1 MIGNKLNQ
9 IRYQV
14 LKNKYYEKFLLLNL
28 IFLGSLY
35 SQDYYYEKYAPFD
48 ENIKS
53 PEEFLGYPI
62 GEMHT
67 RHDLIVS
74 YMTYLSNTS
83 DKADMFSYATSYEG
97 RKLIY
102 LIVSSP
108 EKINNIDE
116 IRKSHLS
123 YIKPDDENYIQSDK
137 PTDFPV
143 IINLGYNVHG
153 NEPSSSEAAMLTAY
167 TLISSKSKEV
177 EEYLENSIVLIDPT
191 INPDGR
197 DRHTQWVN
205 SYKGSPLVDDP
216 QDAEHNEYWPGGR
229 TNHYWF
235 DLNRDVL
242 LGIHPETRGKIEFHH
257 NWYPNVT
264 MDFHEMGT
272 NSTYFFVPW
281 KTHAAKDPVIPQEN
295 YEYFER
301 LFGEFFAKG
310 LDEIGSMYFSKEAF
324 DKTYPGYHSSYGDL
338 MGGIGMLFEQ
348 ASSRGHKQVTQFGEI
363 TFPFT
368 IRNQYVSGMNTV
380 KGSVEMKD
388 ELMEYQ
394 QRFFASALTDAD
406 KKRTKGYSFK
416 MGKDRNKTKAFIDK
430 LMIHDISVLKDND
443 NFFVPTKQKNYRTVR
458 SIFET
463 NTEFRDSVFYDASAW
478 SIANFYDID
487 YNSSSKDIQGVEL
500 DNLDNLFS
508 VNKIDESEYAYIINS
523 VDYNIPAVINSLVN
537 SDILVSTAFK
547 PFTINTSSGLIPFD
561 YGSLVIPV
569 SLQKI
574 SPKELFNKLENIQNK
589 FQVNIYS
596 APSGLSSGGI
606 DLGSRYV
613 SPLKKQKAMMLVGT
627 GVRSYEAGEV
637 WHLLDQR
644 VGMPISKIPIRNF
657 DKVSLD
663 TYTTMVIVSGSYDFN
678 DDQIKKIK
686 DWASNGNTIISIGSG
701 SKFLID
707 NGIVNEKLLKSD
719 KDEDRKDYQP
729 YIDAQDNRG
738 KERIG
743 GIILNAHVDLT
754 HPIGFG
760 YEDSNIPVYRNN
772 TVWIQPSDNEYSS
785 VVRYTNDPLIDG
797 FITDNNAKKLN
808 STISLLVSK
817 IGNGRAVMFSDNP
830 NFRGSWYGTN
840 RLFLNAILLGDKIQV
855 P

>member
-1 MIGNKLNQ
+1 M
-9 IRYQV
+9 R
-14 LKNKYYEKFLLLNL
+14 KFLLLNL

-35 SQDYYYEKYAPFD
+35 SQDYYFSKYSPFD
-48 ENIKS
+48 TDIMS

-74 YMTYLSNTS
+74 YMTYLSNVS
-83 DKADMFSYATSYEG
+83 DKADMFKYATSYEG

-108 EKINNIDE
+108 EKIKNIE
-116 IRKSHLS
+116 SIRKTHIS
-123 YIKPDDENYIQSDK
+123 YINPDNENYIETPK
-137 PTDFPV
+137 PKNFP
-143 IINLGYNVHG
+143 IIVNLGYNVHG

-167 TLISSKSKEV
+167 TLVSSKSKEV
-177 EEYLENSIVLIDPT
+177 EDYLENSIVLIDPT

-205 SYKGSPLVDDP
+205 SYKASPLVDDP

-242 LGIHPETRGKIEFHH
+242 LAVHPETRGKINFHH
-257 NWYPNVT
+257 NWFPNVT

-281 KTHAAKDPVIPQEN
+281 KSHAAKDPVIPQEN
-295 YEYFER
+295 YEYFEK
-301 LFGEFFAKG
+301 LFGTFFAKG
-310 LDEIGSMYFSKEAF
+310 LDEIGSLYFSKEAF
-324 DKTYPGYHSSYGDL
+324 DKTYPGYHSSYADL
-338 MGGIGMLFEQ
+338 LGGIGMLFEQ
-348 ASSRGHKQVTQFGEI
+348 ASSRGHKQETEFGEI

-368 IRNQYVSGMNTV
+368 IRNHYVSGMNTV
-380 KGSVEMKD
+380 KASVEMKD
-388 ELMEYQ
+388 ELKEYQ
-394 QRFFASALTDAD
+394 QRFFASALLDAD
-406 KKRTKGYSFK
+406 KKRIKGYSFK
-416 MGKDRNKTKAFIDK
+416 MGKDRNKTKAFIDN
-430 LMIHDISVLKDND
+430 LMIHKIKVIKDKD

-487 YNSSSKDIQGVEL
+487 YSSSTKGMDGEEIENN
-500 DNLDNLFS
+500 D
-508 VNKIDESEYAYIINS
+508 KIFTSNEIEKSEYAYIINS
-523 VDYNIPAVINSLVN
+523 VDYNIPAVINSLIN

-547 PFTINTSSGLIPFD
+547 PFEINTSSGLKSFD

-569 SLQKI
+569 TLQEIESDK
-574 SPKELFNKLENIQNK
+574 LFQKLKNIQDK
-589 FQVNIYS
+589 YQINIYS

-613 SPLKKQKAMMLVGT
+613 SPLKKQKVMMLVGT
-627 GVRSYEAGEV
+627 GVRSYEAGEI

-657 DKVSLD
+657 DRVSLD
-663 TYTTMVIVSGSYDFN
+663 KYTTMVIVSGSYGFN
-678 DDQIKKIK
+678 KDQVNKIK
-686 DWASNGNTIISIGSG
+686 DWASKGNTIISIGSG

-707 NGIVNEKLLKSD
+707 KEIVTEKLLKSD
-719 KDEDRKDYQP
+719 IPKEKNNFQP

-738 KERIG
+738 KEQIG
-743 GIILNAHVDLT
+743 GIILNANVDLT
-754 HPIGFG
+754 HPLGFG
-760 YEDSNIPVYRNN
+760 YEDSNLPVYKNN
-772 TVWIQPSDNEYSS
+772 TVWIEPSKNEYSS
-785 VVRYTNDPLIDG
+785 VVRYTKDPLVDG
-797 FITDNNAKKLN
+797 FITDNNFDKLN
-808 STISLLVSK
+808 SSVSLLVSK
-817 IGNGRAVMFSDNP
+817 IGKGRAVMFSDNP

-840 RLFLNAILLGDKIQV
+840 RLFLNAILLGDKIRV

>member
-1 MIGNKLNQ
+1 M
-9 IRYQV
+9 R
-14 LKNKYYEKFLLLNL
+14 KFLLLNL
-28 IFLGSLY
+28 IFLGSLC
-35 SQDYYYEKYAPFD
+35 SQDYYFEKYAPFD

-108 EKINNIDE
+108 KKINNIDE

-264 MDFHEMGT
+264 MDFHEMGS

-348 ASSRGHKQVTQFGEI
+348 ASSRGHKQITQFGEI

-416 MGKDRNKTKAFIDK
+416 MGKDRNKTKAFLDK
-430 LMIHDISVLKDND
+430 LMIHDIKVLKDKN

-500 DNLDNLFS
+500 DNLDNLFN

-657 DKVSLD
+657 DRVSLD

-678 DDQIKKIK
+678 EDQIKKIK

-830 NFRGSWYGTN
+830 
-840 RLFLNAILLGDKIQV
+840 ILEAHGMGQIDYF
-855 P
+855 

>member
-1 MIGNKLNQ
+1 MIKL
-9 IRYQV
+9 
-14 LKNKYYEKFLLLNL
+14 LTMKKFLLLNL

-35 SQDYYYEKYAPFD
+35 SQDYFFEKYAPFD
-48 ENIKS
+48 EDIMS

-74 YMTYLSNTS
+74 YMTYLSNAS

-108 EKINNIDE
+108 EKINNIE
-116 IRKSHLS
+116 SIRKSHLS

-137 PTDFPV
+137 PSDFPV
-143 IINLGYNVHG
+143 IVNLGYNVHG

-177 EEYLENSIVLIDPT
+177 EDYLENSIILIDPT

-310 LDEIGSMYFSKEAF
+310 LDEIGSLYFSKEAF

-380 KGSVEMKD
+380 KASVEMKD
-388 ELMEYQ
+388 ELKEYQ

-406 KKRTKGYSFK
+406 KKRIKGYSFK

-430 LMIHDISVLKDND
+430 LMIHEISVLKDNN
-443 NFFVPTKQKNYRTVR
+443 NFFVPTKQRNYRTVR

-487 YNSSSKDIQGVEL
+487 YNSSSKDFRGVEL
-500 DNLDNLFS
+500 DNIDNLFT
-508 VNKIDESEYAYIINS
+508 VNEIDQSEYAYIINS

-537 SDILVSTAFK
+537 NDILVSTAFK
-547 PFTINTSSGLIPFD
+547 PFTINTSSGLVPFD

-574 SPKELFNKLENIQNK
+574 SPKELFNKLKNIQNK

-613 SPLKKQKAMMLVGT
+613 SPVKKQKAMMLVGT

-657 DKVSLD
+657 DRVSLD

-678 DDQIKKIK
+678 EDQIKKIK

-707 NGIVNEKLLKSD
+707 NEIVNEKLLKSEKNED
-719 KDEDRKDYQP
+719 TKDFQP

-743 GIILNAHVDLT
+743 GIILNAEVDLT

-772 TVWIQPSDNEYSS
+772 TVWIQPADNEYSS
-785 VVRYTNDPLIDG
+785 VVRYTSDPLIDG
-797 FITDNNAKKLN
+797 FITVKNSEKLD
-808 STISLLVSK
+808 STVSLLVSK
-817 IGNGRAVMFSDNP
+817 IGRGRAVMFSDNP

>member
-1 MIGNKLNQ
+1 MKKI
-9 IRYQV
+9 I
-14 LKNKYYEKFLLLNL
+14 LLNL

-74 YMTYLSNTS
+74 YMTYLSNVS

-108 EKINNIDE
+108 EKIKNIEE

-123 YIKPDDENYIQSDK
+123 YIRPDDENYIQSDK
-137 PTDFPV
+137 PSDFPV

-177 EEYLENSIVLIDPT
+177 EKYLQNSIVLIDPT

-281 KTHAAKDPVIPQEN
+281 KSHAAKDPVIPQEN

-380 KGSVEMKD
+380 KASVEMKD
-388 ELMEYQ
+388 ELMKYQ

-406 KKRTKGYSFK
+406 KKRIKGYSFK

-487 YNSSSKDIQGVEL
+487 YNSSSKDSQGVEL
-500 DNLDNLFS
+500 DNLDNLFT
-508 VNKIDESEYAYIINS
+508 VNKIDESEYAYLINS

-537 SDILVSTAFK
+537 SDIIVSTAFK

-657 DKVSLD
+657 NRVSLD
-663 TYTTMVIVSGSYDFN
+663 TYTTMVIVSGNYDFN
-678 DDQIKKIK
+678 EDQIKKIK

-707 NGIVNEKLLKSD
+707 NKIVNEKLLKSD
-719 KDEDRKDYQP
+719 KNEDRK
-729 YIDAQDNRG
+729 
-738 KERIG
+738 
-743 GIILNAHVDLT
+743 
-754 HPIGFG
+754 
-760 YEDSNIPVYRNN
+760 
-772 TVWIQPSDNEYSS
+772 S
-785 VVRYTNDPLIDG
+785 VV
-797 FITDNNAKKLN
+797 
-808 STISLLVSK
+808 
-817 IGNGRAVMFSDNP
+817 
-830 NFRGSWYGTN
+830 
-840 RLFLNAILLGDKIQV
+840 
-855 P
+855 

>member
-1 MIGNKLNQ
+1 MIKL
-9 IRYQV
+9 
-14 LKNKYYEKFLLLNL
+14 LTMKKFLLLNL

-108 EKINNIDE
+108 KKINNIDE

-264 MDFHEMGT
+264 MDFHEMGS

-348 ASSRGHKQVTQFGEI
+348 ASSRGHKQITQFGEI

-416 MGKDRNKTKAFIDK
+416 MGKDKNKTKAFLDK
-430 LMIHDISVLKDND
+430 LMIHDIKVLKDKN

-500 DNLDNLFS
+500 DNLDNLFN

-574 SPKELFNKLENIQNK
+574 SSKELFNKLENIQNK

-657 DKVSLD
+657 DRVSLD

-678 DDQIKKIK
+678 EDQIKKIK

>member
-1 MIGNKLNQ
+1 M
-9 IRYQV
+9 R
-14 LKNKYYEKFLLLNL
+14 KFLLLNL
-28 IFLGSLY
+28 IFLGSLC
-35 SQDYYYEKYAPFD
+35 SQDYYFEKYAPFD
-48 ENIKS
+48 ENIMS

-74 YMTYLSNTS
+74 YMTYLSNVS

-108 EKINNIDE
+108 EKFKNIE
-116 IRKSHLS
+116 TIRKSHLS
-123 YIKPDDENYIQSDK
+123 YIKPDDAHYIESIK

-177 EEYLENSIVLIDPT
+177 EDYLENSIVLIDPT

-242 LGIHPETRGKIEFHH
+242 LGIHPETRGKIDFHH

-264 MDFHEMGT
+264 MDFHEMGS

-301 LFGEFFAKG
+301 LFGKFFAKG

-348 ASSRGHKQVTQFGEI
+348 ASSRGHKQETQFGEI

-380 KGSVEMKD
+380 KASVEMKA
-388 ELMEYQ
+388 ELQEYQ

-416 MGKDRNKTKAFIDK
+416 MGKDRNKTKAFLDK
-430 LMIHDISVLKDND
+430 LMIHDIRVLKDNND
-443 NFFVPTKQKNYRTVR
+443 FFVPTKQKNYRTVR

-487 YNSSSKDIQGVEL
+487 YSSSSKDIGGIEL
-500 DNLDNLFS
+500 NNLDNLFT

-523 VDYNIPAVINSLVN
+523 VDYNVPAVINSLVN

-547 PFTINTSSGLIPFD
+547 PFTINTSSGLISFD

-574 SPKELFNKLENIQNK
+574 NSKELFKKLKNIQNK
-589 FQVNIYS
+589 YQVNIYS

-613 SPLKKQKAMMLVGT
+613 SPIKKQKAMMLVGT

-657 DKVSLD
+657 NSVSLD
-663 TYTTMVIVSGSYDFN
+663 NYTAMVIVSGSYDFN
-678 DDQIKKIK
+678 EDQLKKIK

-719 KDEDRKDYQP
+719 KDEDRKDYQV
-729 YIDAQDNRG
+729 QH
-738 KERIG
+738 
-743 GIILNAHVDLT
+743 L
-754 HPIGFG
+754 
-760 YEDSNIPVYRNN
+760 
-772 TVWIQPSDNEYSS
+772 EY
-785 VVRYTNDPLIDG
+785 
-797 FITDNNAKKLN
+797 
-808 STISLLVSK
+808 LLMKNYNQCRKS
-817 IGNGRAVMFSDNP
+817 
-830 NFRGSWYGTN
+830 
-840 RLFLNAILLGDKIQV
+840 
-855 P
+855 

>member
-1 MIGNKLNQ
+1 MKKI
-9 IRYQV
+9 I
-14 LKNKYYEKFLLLNL
+14 LLNL

-74 YMTYLSNTS
+74 YMTYLSNAS

-108 EKINNIDE
+108 EKIKNIEE

-123 YIKPDDENYIQSDK
+123 YIRPDDENYIQSDK

-177 EEYLENSIVLIDPT
+177 EEYLQNSIVLIDPT

-242 LGIHPETRGKIEFHH
+242 LGIHPETRGKIDFHH

-394 QRFFASALTDAD
+394 QRFFASAITDAD
-406 KKRTKGYSFK
+406 KKRIKGYSFK
-416 MGKDRNKTKAFIDK
+416 MGKDKNKTKAFIDK

-500 DNLDNLFS
+500 DNLDNLFT

-523 VDYNIPAVINSLVN
+523 VDYNVPAVINSLVN

-574 SPKELFNKLENIQNK
+574 SPKELFSKLENIQNK

-657 DKVSLD
+657 DRVSLD

-678 DDQIKKIK
+678 EDQIKKIK

-707 NGIVNEKLLKSD
+707 NRNCK
-719 KDEDRKDYQP
+719 RK
-729 YIDAQDNRG
+729 
-738 KERIG
+738 
-743 GIILNAHVDLT
+743 T
-754 HPIGFG
+754 
-760 YEDSNIPVYRNN
+760 
-772 TVWIQPSDNEYSS
+772 T
-785 VVRYTNDPLIDG
+785 
-797 FITDNNAKKLN
+797 
-808 STISLLVSK
+808 
-817 IGNGRAVMFSDNP
+817 
-830 NFRGSWYGTN
+830 
-840 RLFLNAILLGDKIQV
+840 
-855 P
+855 

>member
-1 MIGNKLNQ
+1 M
-9 IRYQV
+9 R
-14 LKNKYYEKFLLLNL
+14 KFLLLNL

-74 YMTYLSNTS
+74 YMTYLSNAS

-657 DKVSLD
+657 DRVSLD

-830 NFRGSWYGTN
+830 EF
-840 RLFLNAILLGDKIQV
+840 
-855 P
+855 

>member
-1 MIGNKLNQ
+1 MIKL
-9 IRYQV
+9 
-14 LKNKYYEKFLLLNL
+14 LTMKKFLLLNL
-28 IFLGSLY
+28 IFLGSLC
-35 SQDYYYEKYAPFD
+35 SQDYYFEKYAPFD
-48 ENIKS
+48 ENIQS

-74 YMTYLSNTS
+74 YMTYLSNVS

-108 EKINNIDE
+108 EKIKNIE
-116 IRKSHLS
+116 TIRKSHLS
-123 YIKPDDENYIQSDK
+123 YIKPDDENYIESIK

-177 EEYLENSIVLIDPT
+177 EDYLENSIVLIDPT

-242 LGIHPETRGKIEFHH
+242 LGIHPETRGKIDFHH

-301 LFGEFFAKG
+301 LFGESFAKG

-368 IRNQYVSGMNTV
+368 IRNQYVSGMTTI
-380 KGSVEMKD
+380 KASVEMKD

-487 YNSSSKDIQGVEL
+487 YDSSSKDIQGVEL
-500 DNLDNLFS
+500 DNLDNLFT

-574 SPKELFNKLENIQNK
+574 GSKELFNKLENIQNK

-657 DKVSLD
+657 DRVSLD
-663 TYTTMVIVSGSYDFN
+663 SYTTMIIVSGSYDFN
-678 DDQIKKIK
+678 EDQIKKIK

-760 YEDSNIPVYRNN
+760 YENSNIPVYRNN

-797 FITDNNAKKLN
+797 FITDNNAEKLN

>member
-1 MIGNKLNQ
+1 MK
-9 IRYQV
+9 
-14 LKNKYYEKFLLLNL
+14 KFILLNIL
-28 IFLGSLY
+28 FLGSLY
-35 SQDYYYEKYAPFD
+35 SQDYFFEKYAPFD
-48 ENIKS
+48 EDIMS

-74 YMTYLSNTS
+74 YMTYLSNVS

-108 EKINNIDE
+108 EKINNIE
-116 IRKSHLS
+116 SIRKSHLS

-137 PTDFPV
+137 PSDFPV
-143 IINLGYNVHG
+143 IVNLGYNVHG

-177 EEYLENSIVLIDPT
+177 EDYLENSIILIDPT

-310 LDEIGSMYFSKEAF
+310 LDEIGSLYFSKEAF

-380 KGSVEMKD
+380 KASVEMKD
-388 ELMEYQ
+388 ELKEYQ

-406 KKRTKGYSFK
+406 KKRIKGYSFK

-430 LMIHDISVLKDND
+430 LMIHDISVLKDNN
-443 NFFVPTKQKNYRTVR
+443 NFFVPTKQRNYRTVR
-458 SIFET
+458 SMFET

-487 YNSSSKDIQGVEL
+487 YNSSSKDFRGVKL
-500 DNLDNLFS
+500 DNIDDLFT
-508 VNKIDESEYAYIINS
+508 VNEIHQSEYAYIINS

-537 SDILVSTAFK
+537 NNILVSTAFK
-547 PFTINTSSGLIPFD
+547 PFTINTSSGLVPFD

-569 SLQKI
+569 NLQKI
-574 SPKELFNKLENIQNK
+574 SSKELFNKLKNIQNK

-606 DLGSRYV
+606 DLGSGYV
-613 SPLKKQKAMMLVGT
+613 SAVKKQKAMMLVGT

-657 DKVSLD
+657 DRVSLD

-678 DDQIKKIK
+678 EDQIKKIK

-707 NGIVNEKLLKSD
+707 NEIVNEKLLKSEKNED
-719 KDEDRKDYQP
+719 TKDFQP

-743 GIILNAHVDLT
+743 GIILNAEVDLT

-772 TVWIQPSDNEYSS
+772 TVWIQPADNEYSS
-785 VVRYTNDPLIDG
+785 VVRYTSDPLIDG
-797 FITDNNAKKLN
+797 FITVKN
-808 STISLLVSK
+808 SENSILQ
-817 IGNGRAVMFSDNP
+817 
-830 NFRGSWYGTN
+830 
-840 RLFLNAILLGDKIQV
+840 FLY
-855 P
+855 

>member
-1 MIGNKLNQ
+1 MIKL
-9 IRYQV
+9 
-14 LKNKYYEKFLLLNL
+14 LTMKKFLLLNL

-35 SQDYYYEKYAPFD
+35 SQDYFFEKYAPFD
-48 ENIKS
+48 EDIMS

-74 YMTYLSNTS
+74 YMTYLSNAS

-108 EKINNIDE
+108 EKINNIE
-116 IRKSHLS
+116 SIRKSHLS

-137 PTDFPV
+137 PSDFPV
-143 IINLGYNVHG
+143 IVNLGYNVHG

-177 EEYLENSIVLIDPT
+177 EDYLENSIILIDPT

-310 LDEIGSMYFSKEAF
+310 LDEIGSLYFSKEAF

-380 KGSVEMKD
+380 KASVEMKD
-388 ELMEYQ
+388 ELKEYQ

-406 KKRTKGYSFK
+406 KKRIKGYSFK

-430 LMIHDISVLKDND
+430 LMIHDISVLKDNN
-443 NFFVPTKQKNYRTVR
+443 NFFVPTKQRNYRTVR
-458 SIFET
+458 SMFET

-487 YNSSSKDIQGVEL
+487 YNSSSKDFRGVEL
-500 DNLDNLFS
+500 DNIDNLFT
-508 VNKIDESEYAYIINS
+508 VNEIHQSEYAYIINS

-537 SDILVSTAFK
+537 NDILVSTAFK
-547 PFTINTSSGLIPFD
+547 PFTINTSSGLVPFD

-569 SLQKI
+569 NLQKI
-574 SPKELFNKLENIQNK
+574 SSKELFNKLKNIQNK

-606 DLGSRYV
+606 DLGSGYV
-613 SPLKKQKAMMLVGT
+613 SVVKKQKAMMLVGT

-657 DKVSLD
+657 DRVSLD

-678 DDQIKKIK
+678 EDQIKKIK

-707 NGIVNEKLLKSD
+707 KEIVNEKLLKSEKNED
-719 KDEDRKDYQP
+719 KKDFQP

-743 GIILNAHVDLT
+743 GIILNAEVDLT

-772 TVWIQPSDNEYSS
+772 TVWIQPADNEYSS
-785 VVRYTNDPLIDG
+785 VVRYTSDPLIDG
-797 FITDNNAKKLN
+797 FITDKNSEKLD
-808 STISLLVSK
+808 STVSLLVSK
-817 IGNGRAVMFSDNP
+817 IGRGRAVMFSDNP

>member
-1 MIGNKLNQ
+1 
-9 IRYQV
+9 
-14 LKNKYYEKFLLLNL
+14 
-28 IFLGSLY
+28 
-35 SQDYYYEKYAPFD
+35 
-48 ENIKS
+48 
-53 PEEFLGYPI
+53 
-62 GEMHT
+62 
-67 RHDLIVS
+67 
-74 YMTYLSNTS
+74 MTYLSNAS

-264 MDFHEMGT
+264 MDFHEMGS

-500 DNLDNLFS
+500 DNLDNLFT

-574 SPKELFNKLENIQNK
+574 SPKELFNKL
-589 FQVNIYS
+589 
-596 APSGLSSGGI
+596 
-606 DLGSRYV
+606 
-613 SPLKKQKAMMLVGT
+613 
-627 GVRSYEAGEV
+627 
-637 WHLLDQR
+637 
-644 VGMPISKIPIRNF
+644 
-657 DKVSLD
+657 
-663 TYTTMVIVSGSYDFN
+663 
-678 DDQIKKIK
+678 
-686 DWASNGNTIISIGSG
+686 
-701 SKFLID
+701 
-707 NGIVNEKLLKSD
+707 
-719 KDEDRKDYQP
+719 
-729 YIDAQDNRG
+729 
-738 KERIG
+738 
-743 GIILNAHVDLT
+743 
-754 HPIGFG
+754 
-760 YEDSNIPVYRNN
+760 
-772 TVWIQPSDNEYSS
+772 
-785 VVRYTNDPLIDG
+785 
-797 FITDNNAKKLN
+797 
-808 STISLLVSK
+808 
-817 IGNGRAVMFSDNP
+817 
-830 NFRGSWYGTN
+830 
-840 RLFLNAILLGDKIQV
+840 
-855 P
+855 

>member
-1 MIGNKLNQ
+1 MKKI
-9 IRYQV
+9 I
-14 LKNKYYEKFLLLNL
+14 LLNL
-28 IFLGSLY
+28 IFLSSLY

-74 YMTYLSNTS
+74 YMTYLSNVS

-108 EKINNIDE
+108 EKINNIE
-116 IRKSHLS
+116 KIRKSHLS
-123 YIKPDDENYIQSDK
+123 YIRPDDENYIQSDK

-177 EEYLENSIVLIDPT
+177 EKYLQNSIVLIDPT

-242 LGIHPETRGKIEFHH
+242 LGVHPETRGKIDFHH

-380 KGSVEMKD
+380 KASVEMKD
-388 ELMEYQ
+388 ELMKYQ

-406 KKRTKGYSFK
+406 KKRIKGYSFK

-500 DNLDNLFS
+500 DNLDNLFT
-508 VNKIDESEYAYIINS
+508 VNKIDESQYAYLINS

-547 PFTINTSSGLIPFD
+547 PFTINTSSGLIQFD

-574 SPKELFNKLENIQNK
+574 SPKELFSKLENIQNK

-657 DKVSLD
+657 DRVSLD

-678 DDQIKKIK
+678 EDQIKKIK

-707 NGIVNEKLLKSD
+707 KGIVNEKLLKSD
-719 KDEDRKDYQP
+719 KNDSKKDYQP
-729 YIDAQDNRG
+729 YIDAQDNIG

-743 GIILNAHVDLT
+743 GIILNAQVDLT

-760 YEDSNIPVYRNN
+760 YEDSKIPVYRNN
-772 TVWIQPSDNEYSS
+772 TVWIQPSENEYSS
-785 VVRYTNDPLIDG
+785 VVRYTSDPLIDG
-797 FITDNNAKKLN
+797 FITDNNAEKLD
-808 STISLLVSK
+808 SSISLLISK
-817 IGNGRAVMFSDNP
+817 IGKGRAVMFSDNP

>member
-1 MIGNKLNQ
+1 MIKL
-9 IRYQV
+9 
-14 LKNKYYEKFLLLNL
+14 LTMKKFLLLNL

-108 EKINNIDE
+108 KKINNIDE

-264 MDFHEMGT
+264 MDFHEMGS

-348 ASSRGHKQVTQFGEI
+348 ASSRGHKQITQFGEI

-416 MGKDRNKTKAFIDK
+416 MGKDRNKTKAFLDK
-430 LMIHDISVLKDND
+430 LMIHDIKVLKDKN

-500 DNLDNLFS
+500 DNLDNLFN

-657 DKVSLD
+657 DRVSLD

-678 DDQIKKIK
+678 EDQIKKIK

>member
-1 MIGNKLNQ
+1 M
-9 IRYQV
+9 R
-14 LKNKYYEKFLLLNL
+14 KFLLLNL

-35 SQDYYYEKYAPFD
+35 SQDYYFSKYAPFD
-48 ENIKS
+48 TDIMS

-74 YMTYLSNTS
+74 YMTYLSNAS

-108 EKINNIDE
+108 ENIKNIEE

-177 EEYLENSIVLIDPT
+177 EKYLQNSIVLIDPT

-242 LGIHPETRGKIEFHH
+242 LGIHPETRGKIDFHH

-380 KGSVEMKD
+380 KASVEMKD
-388 ELMEYQ
+388 ELMKYQ

-406 KKRTKGYSFK
+406 KKRIKGYSFK

-443 NFFVPTKQKNYRTVR
+443 NFFVPTKQKNYRTIR

-500 DNLDNLFS
+500 DNLDNLFT
-508 VNKIDESEYAYIINS
+508 VNKIDESEYAYLINS

-574 SPKELFNKLENIQNK
+574 SPKELFSKLENIQNK

-657 DKVSLD
+657 DRVSLD

-678 DDQIKKIK
+678 EDQIKKIK

-707 NGIVNEKLLKSD
+707 KGIVNEKLLKSD
-719 KDEDRKDYQP
+719 KMIVKKIINHISMHKTIEEK
-729 YIDAQDNRG
+729 
-738 KERIG
+738 KE
-743 GIILNAHVDLT
+743 
-754 HPIGFG
+754 
-760 YEDSNIPVYRNN
+760 
-772 TVWIQPSDNEYSS
+772 
-785 VVRYTNDPLIDG
+785 
-797 FITDNNAKKLN
+797 
-808 STISLLVSK
+808 
-817 IGNGRAVMFSDNP
+817 
-830 NFRGSWYGTN
+830 
-840 RLFLNAILLGDKIQV
+840 
-855 P
+855 

>member
-1 MIGNKLNQ
+1 MK
-9 IRYQV
+9 
-14 LKNKYYEKFLLLNL
+14 KFLLLNL

-264 MDFHEMGT
+264 MDFHEMGS

-348 ASSRGHKQVTQFGEI
+348 ASSRGHKQITQFGEI

-416 MGKDRNKTKAFIDK
+416 MGKDRNKTKAFLDK
-430 LMIHDISVLKDND
+430 LMIHDIKVLKDKN

-500 DNLDNLFS
+500 DNLDNLFN

-657 DKVSLD
+657 DRVSLD

-678 DDQIKKIK
+678 EDQIKKIK

>member
-1 MIGNKLNQ
+1 M
-9 IRYQV
+9 R
-14 LKNKYYEKFLLLNL
+14 KFLLLNL

-35 SQDYYYEKYAPFD
+35 SQDYYFEKYAPFD
-48 ENIKS
+48 SDIKS

-62 GEMHT
+62 GDMHT

-74 YMTYLSNTS
+74 YMTYLSNVS
-83 DKADMFSYATSYEG
+83 DKADMFKYATSYEG

-108 EKINNIDE
+108 EKIKNIE
-116 IRKSHLS
+116 SIRKTHIS
-123 YIKPDDENYIQSDK
+123 YINPDYENYTETSI
-137 PTDFPV
+137 PNNFPV
-143 IINLGYNVHG
+143 IVNLGYNVHG

-177 EEYLENSIVLIDPT
+177 EDYLENSIVLIDPT

-242 LGIHPETRGKIEFHH
+242 LGIHPETRGKINFHH
-257 NWYPNVT
+257 NWFPNVT
-264 MDFHEMGT
+264 MDFHEMGS

-281 KTHAAKDPVIPQEN
+281 KAHAAKDPVIPQEN
-295 YEYFER
+295 YEYFET
-301 LFGEFFAKG
+301 LFGTFFAKG
-310 LDEIGSMYFSKEAF
+310 LDEIGSLYFSKEAF
-324 DKTYPGYHSSYGDL
+324 DKTYPGYHSSYADL
-338 MGGIGMLFEQ
+338 LGGIGMLFEQ
-348 ASSRGHKQVTQFGEI
+348 ASSRGHKQVNQFGEI

-368 IRNQYVSGMNTV
+368 IRNHYVSGMNTV
-380 KGSVEMKD
+380 KASVEMKD
-388 ELMEYQ
+388 ELKEYQ

-406 KKRTKGYSFK
+406 KKRVKGYSFK
-416 MGKDRNKTKAFIDK
+416 MGKDRNKTKAFLDK
-430 LMIHDISVLKDND
+430 LMIHDIRVLKDNND
-443 NFFVPTKQKNYRTVR
+443 FFVPTKQKNYRTVR

-487 YNSSSKDIQGVEL
+487 YSPSSKNLEGIEL
-500 DNLDNLFS
+500 DNLDNLFN
-508 VNKIDESEYAYIINS
+508 VNKIDKSEYAYIINS
-523 VDYNIPAVINSLVN
+523 VDYNIPAVINTLIN
-537 SDILVSTAFK
+537 HDILVSTAFK
-547 PFTINTSSGLIPFD
+547 PIKINTSSGLKSFD
-561 YGSLVIPV
+561 YGSLVIPL
-569 SLQKI
+569 SLQKVTSI
-574 SPKELFNKLENIQNK
+574 ELFEILNTIQK
-589 FQVNIYS
+589 EYQVDIYS

-606 DLGSRYV
+606 DLGSGYV
-613 SPLKKQKAMMLVGT
+613 SPIKKQKAMMFVGT
-627 GVRSYEAGEV
+627 GVRSYEAGEI

-657 DKVSLD
+657 DRVSIEK
-663 TYTTMVIVSGSYDFN
+663 YTTMVIVSGSYDFN
-678 DDQIKKIK
+678 EDQLKKIK
-686 DWASNGNTIISIGSG
+686 DWASSGNTIISIGSG

-729 YIDAQDNRG
+729 YIDARDNRG

-743 GIILNAHVDLT
+743 GIILNAQVDLT

-772 TVWIQPSDNEYSS
+772 NVWIQPSDNEYSS
-785 VVRYTNDPLIDG
+785 VVRYTNNPLIDG
-797 FITDNNAKKLN
+797 FITDNNAEKLN

-817 IGNGRAVMFSDNP
+817 IGDGRAVMFSDNP

>member
-1 MIGNKLNQ
+1 MKKI
-9 IRYQV
+9 I
-14 LKNKYYEKFLLLNL
+14 LLNL

-74 YMTYLSNTS
+74 YMTYLSNAS

-108 EKINNIDE
+108 EKIKNIEE

-123 YIKPDDENYIQSDK
+123 YIRPDDENYIQSDK

-394 QRFFASALTDAD
+394 QRFFASAITDAD
-406 KKRTKGYSFK
+406 KKRIKGYSFK
-416 MGKDRNKTKAFIDK
+416 MGKDKNKTKAFIDK

-500 DNLDNLFS
+500 DNLDNLFT

-523 VDYNIPAVINSLVN
+523 VDYNVPAVINSLVN

-657 DKVSLD
+657 DRVSLD

-678 DDQIKKIK
+678 EDQIKKIK

-707 NGIVNEKLLKSD
+707 NRNCK
-719 KDEDRKDYQP
+719 RK
-729 YIDAQDNRG
+729 
-738 KERIG
+738 
-743 GIILNAHVDLT
+743 T
-754 HPIGFG
+754 
-760 YEDSNIPVYRNN
+760 
-772 TVWIQPSDNEYSS
+772 T
-785 VVRYTNDPLIDG
+785 
-797 FITDNNAKKLN
+797 
-808 STISLLVSK
+808 
-817 IGNGRAVMFSDNP
+817 
-830 NFRGSWYGTN
+830 
-840 RLFLNAILLGDKIQV
+840 
-855 P
+855 

>member
-1 MIGNKLNQ
+1 MK
-9 IRYQV
+9 
-14 LKNKYYEKFLLLNL
+14 KFLLLNFLFINL
-28 IFLGSLY
+28 IF
-35 SQDYYYEKYAPFD
+35 SQDYYFSKYGPFD
-48 ENIKS
+48 DKIKS

-67 RHDLIVS
+67 RHDLIYS
-74 YMTYLSNTS
+74 YMDYLSS
-83 DKADMFSYATSYEG
+83 VSEKANIFHYATSYEG

-102 LIVSSP
+102 LIISNS
-108 EKINNIDE
+108 ETIKNLE
-116 IRKSHLS
+116 SIRRAHIS
-123 YIKPDDENYIQSDK
+123 YIDPNDENYNTQNK
-137 PTDFPV
+137 PSDFPV
-143 IINLGYNVHG
+143 IVNLGYNVHG

-167 TLISSKSKEV
+167 TLVSSKSEEV
-177 EEYLENSIVLIDPT
+177 KDYLNNSIVLIDPT

-242 LGIHPETRGKIEFHH
+242 LGIHPETRGKIRFHH
-257 NWYPNVT
+257 TWFPNVT

-295 YEYFER
+295 YEYFEK
-301 LFGEFFAKG
+301 LFGGFFAKG

-324 DKTYPGYHSSYGDL
+324 DKTYPGYHSSYADL
-338 MGGIGMLFEQ
+338 LGGIGMLFEQ
-348 ASSRGHKQVTQFGEI
+348 ASSRGHKQKTQFGEI

-368 IRNQYVSGMNTV
+368 IRNQYVSGMTTI
-380 KGSVEMKD
+380 KASVAMKD

-406 KKRTKGYSFK
+406 KKRIKGYTFNLGS
-416 MGKDRNKTKAFIDK
+416 DRNKTKAFIDK
-430 LMIHDISVLKDND
+430 LMIHDLKVMRNGND
-443 NFFVPTKQKNYRTVR
+443 FFVPTKQKNYRTVR

-463 NTEFRDSVFYDASAW
+463 NTEFRDSVFYDASSW
-478 SIANFYDID
+478 SIANFYDIN
-487 YNSSSKDIQGVEL
+487 YSPSLREMKGVEIE
-500 DNLDNLFS
+500 NLDNIFS
-508 VNKIDESEYAYIINS
+508 SNSVSRAEYSYIINS
-523 VDYNIPAVINSLVN
+523 VDYNIPAVINKLVED
-537 SDILVSTAFK
+537 DILVSAAFK
-547 PFTINTSSGLIPFD
+547 PFKINTSQGLKSFD
-561 YGSLVIPV
+561 YGSLIIPV

-574 SPKELFNKLENIQNK
+574 NSDNLYETLQNIQQK
-589 FQVNIYS
+589 FNVDIFS
-596 APSGLSSGGI
+596 VSSGLSSEGI

-613 SPLKKQKAMMLVGT
+613 VPIKKQKTMMIIGT

-657 DKVSLD
+657 DRVNLD
-663 TYTTMVIVSGSYDFN
+663 DYSTMVIVSGNYNFN
-678 DDQIKKIK
+678 ESQINKIK
-686 DWASNGNTIISIGSG
+686 NWASRGNTIVSIGSG

-707 NGIVNEKLLKSD
+707 SNIVDEELYKHEKSD
-719 KDEDRKDYQP
+719 NENKFKP

-738 KERIG
+738 KEQIG
-743 GIILNAHVDLT
+743 GIILNTQIDMS
-754 HPIGFG
+754 HPLSFG
-760 YEDSNIPVYRNN
+760 YEDPIVPVYKNN
-772 TVWIQPSDNEYSS
+772 TVWIKPSKNEYSS
-785 VVRYTNDPLIDG
+785 VVRYTSNPLIDG
-797 FITDNNAKKLN
+797 FITKNNSEKIDN
-808 STISLLVSK
+808 TVSLVVSK
-817 IGNGRAVMFSDNP
+817 VGSGRAILFSNNP

-840 RLFLNAILLGDKIQV
+840 RLFLNAILLGDKIRV

>member
-1 MIGNKLNQ
+1 MIKL
-9 IRYQV
+9 
-14 LKNKYYEKFLLLNL
+14 LTMKKFLLLNL

-264 MDFHEMGT
+264 MDFHEMGS

-500 DNLDNLFS
+500 DNLDNLFN

-657 DKVSLD
+657 DRVSLD

-678 DDQIKKIK
+678 EDQIKKIK

>member
-1 MIGNKLNQ
+1 MKKI
-9 IRYQV
+9 
-14 LKNKYYEKFLLLNL
+14 LLLNL

-74 YMTYLSNTS
+74 YMTYLSNAS

-264 MDFHEMGT
+264 MDFHEMGS

-416 MGKDRNKTKAFIDK
+416 MGKDRNKTKAFLDK

-500 DNLDNLFS
+500 DNLDNLFT

-657 DKVSLD
+657 DRVSLD

-678 DDQIKKIK
+678 EDQIKKIK

-830 NFRGSWYGTN
+830 EF
-840 RLFLNAILLGDKIQV
+840 
-855 P
+855 

>member
-1 MIGNKLNQ
+1 MIKL
-9 IRYQV
+9 
-14 LKNKYYEKFLLLNL
+14 LTMKKFLLLNL

-108 EKINNIDE
+108 KKINNIDE

-177 EEYLENSIVLIDPT
+177 EKYLQNSIVLIDPT

-264 MDFHEMGT
+264 MDFHEMGS

-348 ASSRGHKQVTQFGEI
+348 ASSRGHKQITQFGEI

-416 MGKDRNKTKAFIDK
+416 MGKDRNKTKAFLDK
-430 LMIHDISVLKDND
+430 LMIHDIKVLKDKN

-500 DNLDNLFS
+500 DNLDNLFN

-657 DKVSLD
+657 DRVSLD

-678 DDQIKKIK
+678 EDQIKKIK

>member
-1 MIGNKLNQ
+1 MIKL
-9 IRYQV
+9 
-14 LKNKYYEKFLLLNL
+14 LTMKKFLLLNL

-35 SQDYYYEKYAPFD
+35 SQDYFFEKYAPFD
-48 ENIKS
+48 EDIMS

-74 YMTYLSNTS
+74 YMTYLSNAS

-108 EKINNIDE
+108 EKINNIE
-116 IRKSHLS
+116 SIRKSHLS

-137 PTDFPV
+137 PSDFPV
-143 IINLGYNVHG
+143 IVNLGYNVHG

-177 EEYLENSIVLIDPT
+177 EDYLENSIILIDPT

-310 LDEIGSMYFSKEAF
+310 LDEIGSLYFSKEAF

-380 KGSVEMKD
+380 KASVEMKD
-388 ELMEYQ
+388 ELKEYQ

-406 KKRTKGYSFK
+406 KKRIKGYSFK

-430 LMIHDISVLKDND
+430 LMIHDISVLKDNN
-443 NFFVPTKQKNYRTVR
+443 NFFVPTKQRNYRTVR
-458 SIFET
+458 SMFET

-487 YNSSSKDIQGVEL
+487 YNSSSKDFRGVKL
-500 DNLDNLFS
+500 DNIDDLFT
-508 VNKIDESEYAYIINS
+508 VNEIHQSEYAYIINS

-537 SDILVSTAFK
+537 NDILVSTAFK
-547 PFTINTSSGLIPFD
+547 PFTINTSSGLVPFD

-569 SLQKI
+569 NLQKI
-574 SPKELFNKLENIQNK
+574 SSKELFNKLKNIQNK

-606 DLGSRYV
+606 DLGSGYV
-613 SPLKKQKAMMLVGT
+613 SVVKKQKAMMLVGT

-657 DKVSLD
+657 DRVSLD

-678 DDQIKKIK
+678 EDQIKKIK

-707 NGIVNEKLLKSD
+707 NEIVNEKLLKSEKNED
-719 KDEDRKDYQP
+719 TKDFQP

-743 GIILNAHVDLT
+743 GIILNAEVDLT

-785 VVRYTNDPLIDG
+785 VVRYTSDPLIDG
-797 FITDNNAKKLN
+797 FITDKNSEKLD
-808 STISLLVSK
+808 STVSLLVSK
-817 IGNGRAVMFSDNP
+817 IGRGRAVMFSDNP

>member
-1 MIGNKLNQ
+1 MK
-9 IRYQV
+9 
-14 LKNKYYEKFLLLNL
+14 KFLLLNL

-657 DKVSLD
+657 DRVSLD

-678 DDQIKKIK
+678 EDQIKKIK

-830 NFRGSWYGTN
+830 EF
-840 RLFLNAILLGDKIQV
+840 
-855 P
+855 

>member
-1 MIGNKLNQ
+1 MKKI
-9 IRYQV
+9 I
-14 LKNKYYEKFLLLNL
+14 LLNL
-28 IFLGSLY
+28 LFISSLF
-35 SQDYYYEKYAPFD
+35 SQDYYFEKYAPFD
-48 ENIKS
+48 EDIQS

-74 YMTYLSNTS
+74 YMTYLSNAS

-123 YIKPDDENYIQSDK
+123 YIKPDDENYNELTK
-137 PTDFPV
+137 PIDLPV

-177 EEYLENSIVLIDPT
+177 QNYLENSIVLIDPT

-242 LGIHPETRGKIEFHH
+242 LGIHPETRGKINFHH

-348 ASSRGHKQVTQFGEI
+348 ASSRGHKQETQFGEI

-368 IRNQYVSGMNTV
+368 IRNQYISGMTTI
-380 KGSVEMKD
+380 KASVEMKD
-388 ELMEYQ
+388 ELIDYQ
-394 QRFFASALTDAD
+394 KRFFATAITDAD

-416 MGKDRNKTKAFIDK
+416 MGKDRNKTRAFIDK
-430 LMIHDISVLKDND
+430 LIIHDIKVLKEND
-443 NFFVPTKQKNYRTVR
+443 NFFVPTKQRNYRTVR

-463 NTEFRDSVFYDASAW
+463 NTEFRDSIFYDASAW

-487 YNSSSKDIQGVEL
+487 YNSSSKDIPGVEV
-500 DNLDNLFS
+500 NNIDNLFT
-508 VNKIDESEYAYIINS
+508 VNKLDESEYAYLINS

-537 SDILVSTAFK
+537 SGILVSTAFK
-547 PFTINTSSGLIPFD
+547 PFTINTSNGLISFD

-574 SPKELFNKLENIQNK
+574 SSKELFNKLENIQNE

-657 DKVSLD
+657 DRVSLD

-678 DDQIKKIK
+678 EDQIKKIK

-707 NGIVNEKLLKSD
+707 NGIVNEKLLKSE

-743 GIILNAHVDLT
+743 GIILNAYVDLT

-772 TVWIQPSDNEYSS
+772 TVWIHHQIMN
-785 VVRYTNDPLIDG
+785 
-797 FITDNNAKKLN
+797 
-808 STISLLVSK
+808 
-817 IGNGRAVMFSDNP
+817 
-830 NFRGSWYGTN
+830 
-840 RLFLNAILLGDKIQV
+840 ILLLLGMLTI

>member
-1 MIGNKLNQ
+1 MK
-9 IRYQV
+9 
-14 LKNKYYEKFLLLNL
+14 KFLLLNL

-35 SQDYYYEKYAPFD
+35 SQDYFFEKYAPFD
-48 ENIKS
+48 EDIMS

-74 YMTYLSNTS
+74 YMTYLSNAS

-108 EKINNIDE
+108 EKINNIE
-116 IRKSHLS
+116 KIRKSHLS
-123 YIKPDDENYIQSDK
+123 YIKPDDENYIQSNK

-143 IINLGYNVHG
+143 IVNLGYNVHG

-167 TLISSKSKEV
+167 TLISSQSKEV
-177 EEYLENSIVLIDPT
+177 EDYLENSIVLIDPT

-380 KGSVEMKD
+380 KASVEMKD
-388 ELMEYQ
+388 
-394 QRFFASALTDAD
+394 
-406 KKRTKGYSFK
+406 
-416 MGKDRNKTKAFIDK
+416 
-430 LMIHDISVLKDND
+430 
-443 NFFVPTKQKNYRTVR
+443 
-458 SIFET
+458 
-463 NTEFRDSVFYDASAW
+463 
-478 SIANFYDID
+478 
-487 YNSSSKDIQGVEL
+487 
-500 DNLDNLFS
+500 
-508 VNKIDESEYAYIINS
+508 
-523 VDYNIPAVINSLVN
+523 
-537 SDILVSTAFK
+537 
-547 PFTINTSSGLIPFD
+547 
-561 YGSLVIPV
+561 
-569 SLQKI
+569 
-574 SPKELFNKLENIQNK
+574 
-589 FQVNIYS
+589 
-596 APSGLSSGGI
+596 
-606 DLGSRYV
+606 
-613 SPLKKQKAMMLVGT
+613 
-627 GVRSYEAGEV
+627 
-637 WHLLDQR
+637 
-644 VGMPISKIPIRNF
+644 
-657 DKVSLD
+657 
-663 TYTTMVIVSGSYDFN
+663 
-678 DDQIKKIK
+678 
-686 DWASNGNTIISIGSG
+686 
-701 SKFLID
+701 
-707 NGIVNEKLLKSD
+707 
-719 KDEDRKDYQP
+719 
-729 YIDAQDNRG
+729 
-738 KERIG
+738 
-743 GIILNAHVDLT
+743 
-754 HPIGFG
+754 
-760 YEDSNIPVYRNN
+760 
-772 TVWIQPSDNEYSS
+772 
-785 VVRYTNDPLIDG
+785 
-797 FITDNNAKKLN
+797 
-808 STISLLVSK
+808 
-817 IGNGRAVMFSDNP
+817 
-830 NFRGSWYGTN
+830 
-840 RLFLNAILLGDKIQV
+840 
-855 P
+855 

>member
-1 MIGNKLNQ
+1 MK
-9 IRYQV
+9 
-14 LKNKYYEKFLLLNL
+14 KFILLNIL
-28 IFLGSLY
+28 FLSSLY
-35 SQDYYYEKYAPFD
+35 SQDYFFEKYAPFD
-48 ENIKS
+48 EDIMS

-74 YMTYLSNTS
+74 YMTYLSNAS

-108 EKINNIDE
+108 EKINNIE
-116 IRKSHLS
+116 SIRKSHLS

-137 PTDFPV
+137 PSDFPV
-143 IINLGYNVHG
+143 IVNLGYNVHG

-177 EEYLENSIVLIDPT
+177 EDYLENSIILIDPT

-310 LDEIGSMYFSKEAF
+310 LDEIGSLYFSKEAF

-380 KGSVEMKD
+380 KASVEMKD
-388 ELMEYQ
+388 ELKEYQ

-406 KKRTKGYSFK
+406 KKRIKGYSFK

-430 LMIHDISVLKDND
+430 LMIHDISVLKDNN
-443 NFFVPTKQKNYRTVR
+443 NFFVPTKQRNYRTVR
-458 SIFET
+458 SMFET

-487 YNSSSKDIQGVEL
+487 YNSSSKDFRGVKL
-500 DNLDNLFS
+500 DNIDDLFT
-508 VNKIDESEYAYIINS
+508 VNEIHQSEYAYIINS

-537 SDILVSTAFK
+537 NDILVSTAFK
-547 PFTINTSSGLIPFD
+547 PFTINTSSGLVPFD

-569 SLQKI
+569 NLQKI
-574 SPKELFNKLENIQNK
+574 SSKELFNKLKNIQNK

-606 DLGSRYV
+606 DLGSGYV
-613 SPLKKQKAMMLVGT
+613 SVVKKQKAMMLVGT

-657 DKVSLD
+657 DRVSLD

-678 DDQIKKIK
+678 EDQIKKIK

-707 NGIVNEKLLKSD
+707 NEIVNEKLLKSEKNED
-719 KDEDRKDYQP
+719 TKDFQP

-743 GIILNAHVDLT
+743 
-754 HPIGFG
+754 
-760 YEDSNIPVYRNN
+760 
-772 TVWIQPSDNEYSS
+772 
-785 VVRYTNDPLIDG
+785 
-797 FITDNNAKKLN
+797 
-808 STISLLVSK
+808 
-817 IGNGRAVMFSDNP
+817 
-830 NFRGSWYGTN
+830 
-840 RLFLNAILLGDKIQV
+840 
-855 P
+855 